1 MYRQAKQFWD
11 KESKSNMA
19 ELGSAP
25 CPSESVELLK
35 DTIECDDDQS
45 IPHVFVVMG
54 ASVCTQNE
62 ILKVTMHVKLCHR
75 NNLI

>member
-1 MYRQAKQFWD
+1 
-11 KESKSNMA
+11 MA

-25 CPSESVELLK
+25 CPPESVELLK

-54 ASVCTQNE
+54 ASVCNQNVLSE
-62 ILKVTMHVKLCHR
+62 VTMHVKLCQKNER
-75 NNLI
+75 AFNGLY